1 MKGSRTQKS
10 VTNTVVSFASQ
21 LIVILLGFLSRR
33 VLIYSVGVEYLGI
46 NGLMS
51 NILTIFSLAESG
63 IGLAIGYALYKP
75 LAENDIEQIK
85 SLMRFFKYTYRA
97 LAIGTAA
104 IGIAFYPLLPFFL
117 KDNTAPDANL
127 VYWLFLLGSVSSY
140 LWVYKTTLNTSDQN
154 KYLYT
159 IASTIAQIVVLVL
172 KVLILYFAQN
182 YILYLAVD
190 IGTTI
195 VKNLIF
201 CRIVDRRYPYLKD
214 KNVRKLDPEV
224 RKSLFT
230 NIKALF
236 LGKVGYIISQCS
248 DNLVISSLVSVTAVG
263 MYSNYTTLITSV
275 SGFVT
280 TFSSGVTASMGNL
293 IASETKE
300 RAYEVY
306 KRVDFI
312 NYWLYTFTATCLLCL
327 VEPFV
332 AIWLGQD
339 FVLTKTILILAVAI
353 YYFKGINSGIDI
365 AKKRGRAVLPGPVY
379 PDGGSHCKHGDLY
392 RSGKAVRHCRCSVWH
407 AGQFPCPVLL
417 GKALF
422 CLPGRIRGLL
432 CQIRCPGGA
441 EDCGFRSGCRWNVV
455 CGFTG
460 VAGKCAAELWCEG
473 AARSGA
479 IQRSAAVGLF

>member
-75 LAENDIEQIK
+75 LAENDIEQVK

-236 LGKVGYIISQCS
+236 LGKVGFIISQWS
-248 DNLVISSLVSVTAVG
+248 DNLVISSLVSVTAV
-263 MYSNYTTLITSV
+263 
-275 SGFVT
+275 
-280 TFSSGVTASMGNL
+280 
-293 IASETKE
+293 
-300 RAYEVY
+300 AYEVY

-339 FVLTKTILILAVAI
+339 FVLTKAILILAVAI

-365 AKKRGRAVLPGPVY
+365 AKNAAGLSY
-379 PDGGSHCKHGDLY
+379 PDRFIPMAEAIANMVISIVLAKRYGIAGVLFGTLVSFLALSFWTKPYFVCRDVFEVSFARY
-392 RSGKAVRHCRCSVWH
+392 AVREGREIVVSVLVA
-407 AGQFPCPVLL
+407 AGTWYAVSLVSLENVLL
-417 GKALF
+417 SFGVKALLALALSNGLLLLVYF
-422 CLPGRIRGLL
+422 KTSEFQYLRGLL
-432 CQIRCPGGA
+432 
-441 EDCGFRSGCRWNVV
+441 E
-455 CGFTG
+455 
-460 VAGKCAAELWCEG
+460 
-473 AARSGA
+473 
-479 IQRSAAVGLF
+479 SAANRIGKRKKHE

>member
-214 KNVRKLDPEV
+214 KNVRTLDPEV
-224 RKSLFT
+224 RKS
-230 NIKALF
+230 
-236 LGKVGYIISQCS
+236 
-248 DNLVISSLVSVTAVG
+248 
-263 MYSNYTTLITSV
+263 LITSV

-365 AKKRGRAVLPGPVY
+365 AKNAAGLYY
-379 PDGGSHCKHGDLY
+379 PDRFIPMAEAIANMVISIVLAKRYGIAGVLFGTLVSFLALSFWAKPYFVCRDVFEVSFARY
-392 RSGKAVRHCRCSVWH
+392 AVREGREIVVSVLVA
-407 AGQFPCPVLL
+407 AGTWYAVSLVSLENVLL
-417 GKALF
+417 SFGVKALLALALSNGLLLLVYF
-422 CLPGRIRGLL
+422 KTSEFQYLRGLL
-432 CQIRCPGGA
+432 
-441 EDCGFRSGCRWNVV
+441 E
-455 CGFTG
+455 
-460 VAGKCAAELWCEG
+460 
-473 AARSGA
+473 
-479 IQRSAAVGLF
+479 SAANRIGKRKKA